1 MSQDWTRASL
11 NVMSPRLGSPSLPKV
26 CPAMVTEPGQ
36 PYRPYS
42 EYPSATAAAVEVTLK
57 VEPGAY
63 WPWVVQLMIGCPPD
77 LPNSALNCRWEM
89 PPVHTL
95 GS

>member
-1 MSQDWTRASL
+1 MSASA

-26 CPAMVTEPGQ
+26 WPAMLTEPGQ
-36 PYRPYS
+36 LYRPFS
-42 EYPSATAAAVEVTLK
+42 GYPLATAAAVEVTLK

-63 WPWVVQLMIGCPPD
+63 WPWVVQLMIGCPPEV
-77 LPNSALNCRWEM
+77 PNSSLNFCWEI
-89 PPVHTL
+89 PPVHTF

>member
-1 MSQDWTRASL
+1 MSQDWTSASL

-42 EYPSATAAAVEVTLK
+42 GYPSATAAAVEVTLK

-63 WPWVVQLMIGCPPD
+63 
-77 LPNSALNCRWEM
+77 
-89 PPVHTL
+89 
-95 GS
+95 

>member
-1 MSQDWTRASL
+1 
-11 NVMSPRLGSPSLPKV
+11 
-26 CPAMVTEPGQ
+26 
-36 PYRPYS
+36 
-42 EYPSATAAAVEVTLK
+42 VTLK

-89 PPVHTL
+89 PPVQIAGIVVRVTGHGHHPAGGRHHDRRAL
-95 GS
+95 VGVVP